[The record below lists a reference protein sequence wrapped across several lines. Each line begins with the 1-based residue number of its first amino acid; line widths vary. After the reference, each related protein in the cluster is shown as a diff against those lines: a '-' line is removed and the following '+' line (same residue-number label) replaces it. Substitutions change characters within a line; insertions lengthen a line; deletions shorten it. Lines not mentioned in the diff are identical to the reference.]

1 MPDMF
6 VIAQTSLVWHSK
18 EPTMPTIPQS
28 MKGVVLP
35 GQRRVE
41 WREYAVPT
49 PGHGQVLVEMR
60 ASSIC
65 GSDIR
70 AIYREHLGK
79 GPEAYQNVIAG
90 HEPCG
95 VIVAVGPGV
104 RERRVGESVVVY
116 HISGCGCCSDCMH
129 GYQISCHSAT
139 HRQAYGWQRD
149 GGHAPYLLAEEQD
162 LILLPKNLTHVDGAF
177 MACGFGTAWEC
188 LTRMAV
194 SGRDRLL
201 VTGLGPVGLAAALL
215 GKALGVSQVIGVDQ
229 ADGRLAL
236 AAGLRAFGGVPL
248 VDHVI
253 LADDNASDAIEKVC
267 PGGAEVSIDCS
278 GAAAARLLALQNT
291 RQWGRCGFVGE
302 GGKVEFDVSPFLIHE
317 QITLFGSWV
326 TSRKHMHDLAEFL
339 GRRDIHPEI
348 VCGPRFSLEQ
358 ADEAYRLADA
368 GQTGKVCITF

>member
-1 MPDMF
+1 MSILP
-6 VIAQTSLVWHSK
+6 
-18 EPTMPTIPQS
+18 ES

-35 GQRRVE
+35 GDRSVE
-41 WREYAVPT
+41 WREYEVPK
-49 PGHGQVLVEMR
+49 PLHGQDLVQMR

-95 VIVAVGPGV
+95 VIAAVGPGV
-104 RERRVGESVVVY
+104 RERRVGETVVVY

-129 GYQISCHSAT
+129 GYQISCHSPT
-139 HRQAYGWQRD
+139 HRKAYGWQRN
-149 GGHAPYLLAEEQD
+149 GGHAAYLLAEEQD
-162 LILLPKNLTHVDGAF
+162 LIVLPQNLTPIDGAF
-177 MACGFGTAWEC
+177 LACGFGTAWEC
-188 LTRMAV
+188 LTRMGV
-194 SGRDRLL
+194 CGRDRLL

-215 GKALGVSQVIGVDQ
+215 GKALGVSMVVGVDQ
-229 ADGRLAL
+229 AEGRLEL
-236 AAGLRAFGGVPL
+236 AGRLRFSGGTPL
-248 VDHVI
+248 IDHVI
-253 LADDNASDAIEKVC
+253 KADGNAGDAIQRVC
-267 PGGAEVSIDCS
+267 RGGVEVSIDCS
-278 GAAAARLLALQNT
+278 GDAPARLLALQNT

-317 QITLFGSWV
+317 QITLYGSWV

-348 VCGPRFSLEQ
+348 VCGPRFALEQ
-358 ADEAYRLADA
+358 ADEAYRVAD
-368 GQTGKVCITF
+368 GGETGKVCITF